1 MYLFDMYTLLSLEK
15 LSEMRKYNEERLKLN
30 EEITSL
36 KVKSVNKKEPFLFK
50 EQPAIMDFCADL
62 FVNGNLSLFPHGA
75 VTSHSLMPFYYRGE
89 VREHKTCYSSL
100 FRKLKEMGNL
110 SDDEKRREIF
120 LNQLKISEFS
130 CLIQD
135 LFEVVKWPYGD
146 IFSYAIA
153 QHYGFYTDIIDC
165 TNDLDVALFF
175 ACCKHEGNNRYS
187 PLTKEDIESEEY
199 RYGYLYE
206 NKARDSDI
214 SLALFHIRLLSML
227 PQNDNFVIR
236 SAIEDSNWNQLM
248 GKPLLVL
255 PIGYQ
260 PFTRCNRQRGYFIHP
275 YHGDDLKE
283 LRYFKKIYKFEHSV
297 ELSEEL
303 CDKYKG
309 GEKLFNCEIGDEL
322 SDIIKAIRHA
332 DTFSTESFEDAYY
345 YLHGNLSREYW
356 RKNLEEN
363 KLIKIGKVSYELSEE
378 KREIIKKKWSIEKF
392 IKEEGIFP
400 GNRKVFSDSDID
412 VNFSKA
418 DIRFRELFYT
428 YENPDFYNSLK
439 ACVDLRKNA
448 IRERKKGK
456 NRSRKLSIFKK

>member
-1 MYLFDMYTLLSLEK
+1 MYTPLSLEK
-15 LSEMRKYNEERLKLN
+15 LAEMRKANEERLKLN

-36 KVKSVNKKEPFLFK
+36 TAKSVNKKEPFLFK
-50 EQPAIMDFCADL
+50 EPVIMDLCADL

-75 VTSHSLMPFYYRGE
+75 VTAHSLMPFYYRGE
-89 VREHKTCYSSL
+89 VKKHDYCYSSL
-100 FRKLKEMGNL
+100 RREIKKMEDMRDL
-110 SDDEKRREIF
+110 SEDEIIREIF
-120 LNQLKISEFS
+120 LNQLRISEFS

-135 LFEVVKWPYGD
+135 LVQVAKWPYGD
-146 IFSYAIA
+146 IFAYAIA

-165 TNDLDVALFF
+165 TDDLDVALFF

-206 NKARDSDI
+206 SNARDNDI
-214 SLALFHIRLLSML
+214 LLAILHMRLLSML

-236 SAIEDSNWNQLM
+236 SALEDSNWNQLI

-283 LRYFKKIYKFEHSV
+283 IRYFKKIYKFEHSV

-345 YLHGNLSREYW
+345 YLHGNFSREYW
-356 RKNLEEN
+356 RKNLEEY
-363 KLIKIGKVSYELSEE
+363 KTITVGKVSYELSEE

-392 IKEEGIFP
+392 IKEEEIFP
-400 GNRKVFSDSDID
+400 GNRKVFSDSDIN
-412 VNFSKA
+412 VNLLKA
-418 DIRFRELFYT
+418 DVRFRELFYI

-439 ACVDLRKNA
+439 TCVDLRKNEL
-448 IRERKKGK
+448 RERKRGK
-456 NRSRKLSIFKK
+456 NRNRKPSIFKK

>member
-1 MYLFDMYTLLSLEK
+1 MYTLLPLEK
-15 LSEMRKYNEERLKLN
+15 LSEMRKDNEERLKLN

-36 KVKSVNKKEPFLFK
+36 KVKSANKKEPFLFK
-50 EQPAIMDFCADL
+50 EQPAIMDLCADL

-120 LNQLKISEFS
+120 LNQLRISEFS

-135 LFEVVKWPYGD
+135 SVPVAKWPYGD

-206 NKARDSDI
+206 SKARDSDI
-214 SLALFHIRLLSML
+214 SLAIFHMRLLSML

-283 LRYFKKIYKFEHSV
+283 TRYFKKIYKFEHSV
-297 ELSEEL
+297 ELSKEL
-303 CDKYKG
+303 YDKYKG
-309 GEKLFNCEIGDEL
+309 GEELFNCEIGDEL
-322 SDIIKAIRHA
+322 LDIIKIIKNAT
-332 DTFSTESFEDAYY
+332 TFSYKSFEDAYY
-345 YLHGNLSREYW
+345 YLHNLRENFTKEDW
-356 RKNLEEN
+356 IKDLNEN
-363 KLIKIGKVSYELSEE
+363 KKVVIGEAYYELSEE

-400 GNRKVFSDSDID
+400 GNRKVFPDSDID
-412 VNFSKA
+412 VNFSRA
-418 DIRFRELFYT
+418 DVRFRELVYI

-439 ACVDLRKNA
+439 ACVDLRKSEL
-448 IRERKKGK
+448 RERKRGK
-456 NRSRKLSIFKK
+456 NRSRKPSASKK